1 MKRLLL
7 IVVPVC
13 RYPKRRGLSF
23 SSLIEE
29 FSSKGLDRTWPM
41 TYSSVTRLRTNQLQM
56 SPALRWK
63 REVSDAGS
71 LQEIFCPAWIG
82 ETRLSVLLR
91 KVV

>member
-29 FSSKGLDRTWPM
+29 FSSKGT
-41 TYSSVTRLRTNQLQM
+41 
-56 SPALRWK
+56 
-63 REVSDAGS
+63 
-71 LQEIFCPAWIG
+71 
-82 ETRLSVLLR
+82 
-91 KVV
+91 